1 MYTYSGFS
9 WLFSRNQHKIAK
21 QLYFN
26 NNNKKDMAL
35 SLRLMVYRRH
45 GKMCWYNFVLSF
57 FENMK
62 KGCTSLLGSTH
73 LDLGDERVH

>member
-26 NNNKKDMAL
+26 NNNKKDIAL

-62 KGCTSLLGSTH
+62 KRMYFLIGEHSLGL
-73 LDLGDERVH
+73 RR